1 MALDN
6 EKLTERPA
14 LTNSQ
19 DTDIIHVVRGNFSYQ
34 KEAQNFNAGS
44 ISSLNDVGDVS
55 VAGTPDDYYLKWNG
69 SQWVAQPI
77 LLEDLLD
84 VVIDENTIA
93 DGQVIAYDSTNEIWQ
108 NIDIP
113 TGATELNDLTDV
125 NATSP
130 QNGNI
135 LRYDSTTAKWVSN
148 SLEISEIDDVVIDGN
163 TLADGQVL
171 VYDSTE
177 EEWVNGEAGV
187 TVGGADTQVQYN
199 DNGSLGAGAFFT
211 TDKSSKIEVTN
222 EIGILGDGATKQ
234 GILKLY
240 CENGNAHYVGIKG
253 PNHLGGNTYE
263 LQLPNALPNVS
274 NQILESNENG
284 ELSWINTPSA
294 GVDEFIDL
302 TDTPATYTCQSGKN
316 VKVDYSLNPQQL
328 IFTPDYMDF
337 ACSDETSDL
346 ATGRVFTMI
355 CNRDYPYASAVEFS
369 VTTAP
374 TGANLEFD
382 VEKNGTT
389 VYSTTPSI
397 DAGEKLTATAT
408 TQQLVSGFNFNL
420 QIGDELRV
428 IITQVGSINAGAGLK
443 ATMVYNDRI
452 CV

>member
-55 VAGTPDDYYLKWNG
+55 VAGTPDDYYLQWNG
-69 SQWVAQPI
+69 TQWVAQPI

-93 DGQVIAYDSTNEIWQ
+93 DGQVIAYDSNNEEWK

-113 TGATELNDLTDV
+113 TGATVLNDLTDV
-125 NATSP
+125 NAPSP
-130 QNGNI
+130 QDGNFLRWDGTEEEWIANNVI
-135 LRYDSTTAKWVSN
+135 LSQI
-148 SLEISEIDDVVIDGN
+148 EDVVIDEN
-163 TLADGQVL
+163 TLADGQIL
-171 VYDSTE
+171 TYDINE
-177 EEWVNGEAGV
+177 EEWVN
-187 TVGGADTQVQYN
+187 T
-199 DNGSLGAGAFFT
+199 
-211 TDKSSKIEVTN
+211 
-222 EIGILGDGATKQ
+222 
-234 GILKLY
+234 
-240 CENGNAHYVGIKG
+240 
-253 PNHLGGNTYE
+253 
-263 LQLPNALPNVS
+263 
-274 NQILESNENG
+274 
-284 ELSWINTPSA
+284 TPSF

-302 TDTPATYTCQSGKN
+302 TDTPATFTCQSGKN
-316 VKVDYSLNPQQL
+316 VRVDYSTNPQEL

-355 CNRDYPYASAVEFS
+355 CNRDYPYVSAVEFS
-369 VTTAP
+369 VSGAP

-382 VEKNGTT
+382 VELNGTSIYVT
-389 VYSTTPSI
+389 RPSI
-397 DAGEKLTATAT
+397 DAGEKLTATAS
-408 TQQLVSGFNFNL
+408 TQQLIIGLNVSYD
-420 QIGDELRV
+420 IGDELRV
-428 IITQVGSINAGAGLK
+428 IITQVGSTFAGAGLK

>member
-44 ISSLNDVGDVS
+44 ISALDDVGNVNVPAPQTDN
-55 VAGTPDDYYLKWNG
+55 YLKWDTNTNKWIANVIQLG
-69 SQWVAQPI
+69 
-77 LLEDLLD
+77 DLSD
-84 VVIDENTIA
+84 VVIDENTLA
-93 DGQVIAYDSTNEIWQ
+93 DGQVIAYDSN
-108 NIDIP
+108 N
-113 TGATELNDLTDV
+113 
-125 NATSP
+125 
-130 QNGNI
+130 
-135 LRYDSTTAKWVSN
+135 
-148 SLEISEIDDVVIDGN
+148 
-163 TLADGQVL
+163 
-171 VYDSTE
+171 
-177 EEWVNGEAGV
+177 EEWVNTEIPTAS
-187 TVGGADTQVQYN
+187 VGGADTQVQYN
-199 DNGSLGAGAFFT
+199 DNGDLGAGDFFT

-222 EIGILGDGATKQ
+222 EIGILGDGATEQ

-240 CENGNAHYVGIKG
+240 CEDGNAHYVGIKG
-253 PNHLGGNTYE
+253 PNHAGGITYE
-263 LQLPNALPNVS
+263 LQLPNALPNVT

-294 GVDEFIDL
+294 GIDEFIGL
-302 TDTPATYTCQSGKN
+302 TDTPASYSCKSGSN
-316 VKVDYSLNPQQL
+316 VKVDFGINPQQL